1 MQTSFDIVFPIGA
14 AGNFIKY
21 WIGVG
26 LQYFNEKD
34 PIPLK
39 NWNKYY
45 PPPQDDSDPNLAPSS
60 NWCKEINEYCVQ
72 DKRLLGRHP
81 SHIMF
86 SEPDYEIA
94 DHCKRVLVDSYDCKD
109 YVFNLF
115 KIKKTLSSKETNW
128 ESLTKGPVDEDKGPT
143 LKTAQIKFEDK
154 VKLDS
159 KICRAVNKR
168 LRQQDIP
175 SVILDY
181 NKFFIQ
187 QSISHIDDVANFVGF
202 ESTNATTNLI
212 KYYAERNQELYESN
226 SIH

>member
-26 LQYFNEKD
+26 LGYFEEKD
-34 PIPLK
+34 PIPLEY
-39 NWNKYY
+39 WNKYY
-45 PPPQDDSDPNLAPSS
+45 PPPHDDSDLNLVPSS
-60 NWCKEINEYCVQ
+60 NWCEEINEYCVQ
-72 DKRLLGRHP
+72 DKRLPGRHP

-86 SEPDYEIA
+86 SDPNYQI
-94 DHCKRVLVDSYDCKD
+94 HNGCKRVLVDSYDCKD

-128 ESLTKGPVDEDKGPT
+128 ESLTKGPIDEDEGPT
-143 LKTAQIKFEDK
+143 LRTAQMKFEDK

-159 KICRAVNKR
+159 KICRAVYKR
-168 LRQQDIP
+168 LQQQNIP

-181 NKFFIQ
+181 KKFFIE
-187 QSISHIDDVANFVGF
+187 QSIMHIDEVANFVGF
-202 ESTNATTNLI
+202 DSSDATLNLI
-212 KYYAERNQELYESN
+212 KYYTERNNQLYESN
-226 SIH
+226 SLY

>member
-1 MQTSFDIVFPIGA
+1 M
-14 AGNFIKY
+14 
-21 WIGVG
+21 
-26 LQYFNEKD
+26 
-34 PIPLK
+34 
-39 NWNKYY
+39 
-45 PPPQDDSDPNLAPSS
+45 
-60 NWCKEINEYCVQ
+60 
-72 DKRLLGRHP
+72 
-81 SHIMF
+81 
-86 SEPDYEIA
+86 
-94 DHCKRVLVDSYDCKD
+94 
-109 YVFNLF
+109 
-115 KIKKTLSSKETNW
+115 NW